1 MSAKRPALLLA
12 AVLSCAA
19 VIPCCLGFSVFAPS
33 TLERSGNGRATPF
46 VCEMQDISRR
56 MQHVVRPQQFSFSRK
71 LHTVLHVKGTGQV
84 SKWRPPPSPS
94 FDDEDVFFDEDEADD
109 EMVSVRGNRE
119 GDLGRDQDFVVGGG
133 ALRGEQEFVSAPCD
147 FCGIIAFDAMRS
159 HKIAFGLRSIA

>member
-1 MSAKRPALLLA
+1 MSANRPALLLA
-12 AVLSCAA
+12 VLLSCAA

-33 TLERSGNGRATPF
+33 TLVRTGKSRATPF
-46 VCEMQDISRR
+46 VCEMHDNSRR

-109 EMVSVRGNRE
+109 EMVAVRGNRE
-119 GDLGRDQDFVVGGG
+119 SDLGGRDQDFVVGGG
-133 ALRGEQEFVSAPCD
+133 ALRGEQEFVSVACGFSVQTHLMPCTHTIL
-147 FCGIIAFDAMRS
+147 FLASAV
-159 HKIAFGLRSIA
+159 